1 MYSLVRLVLSDST
14 DSRPVVAAFDVD
26 GTLTTRDC
34 VTPFLWRV
42 AGLRFPA
49 VFARHPLDLVRALV
63 RRDRNALK
71 ALAVRALRGVL
82 DAEAARQGDEL
93 ARLVW
98 SQRMRRD
105 TVARLARHR
114 DLGHR
119 VVLVSA
125 SLEPY
130 LLPLGAMLAADAV
143 LCTRLELAPDGRLTG
158 EIEGSNCR
166 GPEKVRRLRQWLD
179 ENGLGDAE
187 LWAYGD
193 SSGDDELL
201 ATADHPV
208 RVRGRTVVPNPD

>member
-1 MYSLVRLVLSDST
+1 
-14 DSRPVVAAFDVD
+14 
-26 GTLTTRDC
+26 
-34 VTPFLWRV
+34 
-42 AGLRFPA
+42 
-49 VFARHPLDLVRALV
+49 
-63 RRDRNALK
+63 
-71 ALAVRALRGVL
+71 
-82 DAEAARQGDEL
+82 
-93 ARLVW
+93 
-98 SQRMRRD
+98 MRRD

-179 ENGLGDAE
+179 ENGLADAE